1 MKLTKITASGA
12 ARNVR
17 NTQSVIYKKGYSPF
31 IQGGTWWQYD
41 EGVKGYIDTGIPAQ
55 GPIGEQGPMGE
66 RGIRGET
73 GPQGEKG
80 DPGERGPQGLQGEQG
95 IKGDTGETGPAGP
108 KGDVGAIGPKGDKGD
123 KGDAGAAGNIGPQ
136 GPRGE
141 KGDAGEK
148 GDVGETGPQGK
159 PGEAGPK
166 GETGEPGKDGVSPT
180 LSIGSITGG
189 HRITITDAA
198 GSKSF
203 DVKDGENGKDASIT
217 SAAIVKALGY
227 TPYNPE
233 KTKLDA
239 SMLTGGLNSIVNN
252 ANAISINPAINGEGF
267 TIQRGGKV
275 KISIDGYEFEVIE
288 NAVKN
293 LFDGSSKTYIN
304 FAQPGTFAS
313 SDFIDWSSTKTY
325 SAGAYVRYFLN
336 GGTTGKYYWFKALV
350 ENTNVVP
357 LNDETGTWEL
367 VSVDTGNYYASIDF
381 TQSLIVIEIEFPDSI
396 RYENGLSLYWR
407 AQLQNAKYIK
417 VEKYDDK
424 AGWGLVAEESG
435 LKPTQVVNTY
445 YLGNAKVSQG
455 TQQILRITF
464 TPTSTSWCALCQIA
478 ITGLVGG
485 IEGTLVSRGGSSMFG
500 DLVPYTDNMVN
511 MGKAGAEWKGIYT
524 KKLTIGN
531 TAVTEPQ
538 LQALLKLI

>member
-1 MKLTKITASGA
+1 MKLAKITASGPA
-12 ARNVR
+12 KNVR
-17 NTQSVIYKKGYSPF
+17 NTQPVIYQKGYSPF

-41 EGVKGYIDTGIPAQ
+41 EGVKGYIDTGIPVQ
-55 GPIGEQGPMGE
+55 GPTGEQGPM
-66 RGIRGET
+66 
-73 GPQGEKG
+73 
-80 DPGERGPQGLQGEQG
+80 GEQG

-227 TPYNPE
+227 TPYNPN
-233 KTKLDA
+233 KTTLDA
-239 SMLTGGLNSIVNN
+239 SVLTGGINSIINN
-252 ANAISINPAINGEGF
+252 GRAVSINPAINGEGF
-267 TIQRGGKV
+267 NTMRGGTVKV
-275 KISIDGYEFEVIE
+275 LIDGYKLEVTE

-293 LFDGSSKTYIN
+293 LFDGSSTTYIN
-304 FAQPGTFAS
+304 FCQPS
-313 SDFIDWSSTKTY
+313 VWVNPDYVNWDSTKTY
-325 SAGAYVRYFLN
+325 PVGAYVRYFLN

-350 ENTNVVP
+350 ENTNVMP
-357 LNDETGTWEL
+357 LNDETGTWKL
-367 VSVDTGNYYASIDF
+367 ASTDTNRYYTSIDLSN
-381 TQSLIVIEIEFPDSI
+381 SLVTLEIEFPDSI

-407 AQLQNAKYIK
+407 AFGQNAKYIK
-417 VEKYDDK
+417 VEKRDDVS
-424 AGWGLVAEESG
+424 GWVFVTESNNV
-435 LKPTQVVNTY
+435 QAQHIVNTL
-445 YLGNAKVSQG
+445 YLGNVGGQSSQYG
-455 TQQILRITF
+455 IRITF
-464 TPTSTSWCALCQIA
+464 TPASNTWCALTQVA

-500 DLVPYTDNMVN
+500 NLEPYKDNMVDL
-511 MGKAGAEWKGIYT
+511 GKSTAEWRSIYT

-538 LQALLKLI
+538 LQALLKLL

>member
-55 GPIGEQGPMGE
+55 GPIGEQGPM
-66 RGIRGET
+66 
-73 GPQGEKG
+73 
-80 DPGERGPQGLQGEQG
+80 GEQG

-180 LSIGSITGG
+180 LSISSITGG

-217 SAAIVKALGY
+217 NAAIVKALGY

-239 SMLTGGLNSIVNN
+239 SMLIGGLNSIVNN

-288 NAVKN
+288 NAVKS

-325 SAGAYVRYFLN
+325 PAGAYVRYFLN

-381 TQSLIVIEIEFPDSI
+381 TQSFIVIEIEFPDSI

-407 AQLQNAKYIK
+407 AQLQNAKYVK

-511 MGKAGAEWKGIYT
+511 MGKAGAEWKGVYT